1 MDLLVRLF
9 LRLGVLLEMPAPRQD
24 LRPIPVPACTLWIA
38 RKILQMP
45 YAAAP
50 TSA

>member
-24 LRPIPVPACTLWIA
+24 LRPIPVPA
-38 RKILQMP
+38 RVQP
-45 YAAAP
+45 PRPGAP
-50 TSA
+50 R